1 MVLHRMKQTAEA
13 YLGSSINNAVITV
26 PTSFGSSHR
35 EATKDIGTISGFNVL
50 RIIDE
55 STAAAIAYGL
65 LNKVVGERS
74 VLIFDLGA
82 GTLSVSL
89 LTIEEGIY
97 EVKAT
102 AGDPH
107 LGGED
112 FTRRLVQHF
121 VLEFKR
127 KFKKGSYI
135 LCCCINILFIDIFF
149 RYLLQ
154 PSRHQSSPHYL
165 RTCQMHPVFG

>member
-1 MVLHRMKQTAEA
+1 MVLHKMKQTAEA
-13 YLGSSINNAVITV
+13 YLGGSIHNAVVTV
-26 PTSFGSSHR
+26 PTSFNDSHR
-35 EATKDIGTISGFNVL
+35 QATRDIGTISGLNVI

-65 LNKVVGERS
+65 HNRVVGERN

-82 GTLSVSL
+82 GTPSVSL
-89 LTIEEGIY
+89 LTIEDGIY
-97 EVKAT
+97 DVKAT

-121 VLEFKR
+121 MLEFKR

-135 LCCCINILFIDIFF
+135 LCRINTLFIDIFLN
-149 RYLLQ
+149 RYLL
-154 PSRHQSSPHYL
+154 
-165 RTCQMHPVFG
+165 